1 MSDAGHDKEVGQGGG
16 MSVLLRLRLMT
27 MLKKKQAEMLAS
39 TPLSHSLYTEKVVDY
54 EECEGLGS
62 MVSS

>member
-1 MSDAGHDKEVGQGGG
+1 